1 MIHVSVG
8 AEMKSS
14 LDIED
19 FGHESTVYVG
29 CLVKMLFGQGS
40 IPLAMCVVE
49 GKMVR
54 FTTC

>member
-29 CLVKMLFGQGS
+29 CLVKVLFGQGS